1 MVPPVRPAPPAET
14 QDRAAGAAPPHGR
27 KDRAGGRRTGPT
39 TPASV
44 RRERPPGRQ
53 VPDMPDETG
62 RVIVA

>member
-1 MVPPVRPAPPAET
+1 
-14 QDRAAGAAPPHGR
+14 
-27 KDRAGGRRTGPT
+27 
-39 TPASV
+39 V